1 MAKNL
6 REHKNKFEDHGNKT
20 TVKEIKIKTLKA
32 LVVRDWN
39 KWGGG
44 GGNGGARAFVYRRL
58 KRNNR
63 KLG

>member
-44 GGNGGARAFVYRRL
+44 GRGGARAFVYRRL